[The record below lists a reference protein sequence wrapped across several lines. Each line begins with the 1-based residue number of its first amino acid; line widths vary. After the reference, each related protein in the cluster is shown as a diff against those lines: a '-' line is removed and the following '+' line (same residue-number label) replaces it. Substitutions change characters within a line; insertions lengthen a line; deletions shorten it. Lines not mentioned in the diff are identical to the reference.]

1 MKILTADDDAGTR
14 KVLTKTL
21 QSLGHE
27 VVETQDGREAL
38 LEFRLHHFNLV
49 ISDWIMPGFDGLE
62 LTRLIRR
69 ENRSRYT
76 YIIMLTSL
84 EGKGRYLEGMQAGA
98 DDFINKPFDKD
109 TLAARLRVAE
119 RILSLQ
125 QEVKQLEGLLPICS
139 YCKKIKDDEQK
150 WQQME
155 TYISHRTEAN
165 FSHGICPDCY
175 TKHMLPQ
182 LEELRNAKKL
192 A

>member
-14 KVLTKTL
+14 KVLTRTL
-21 QSLGHE
+21 KSLGHE
-27 VVETQDGREAL
+27 VVETQDGHEAWL
-38 LEFRLHHFNLV
+38 QYRIYHFSLV
-49 ISDWIMPGFDGLE
+49 ISDWVMPGMDGIE
-62 LTRLIRR
+62 LTKLVRK
-69 ENRSRYT
+69 ENRPKYT

-84 EGKGRYLEGMQAGA
+84 EGKGRYLEGMESGA

-119 RILSLQ
+119 RILNLQ

-139 YCKKIKDDEQK
+139 YCKKIKDDDQQ

-155 TYISHRTEAN
+155 SYISRRTEAN
-165 FSHGICPDCY
+165 FSHGICPECY
-175 TKHMLPQ
+175 ERHMLPQ
-182 LEELRNAKKL
+182 LQQLRDAKKI

>member
-27 VVETQDGREAL
+27 VVETEDGNQAW
-38 LEFRLHHFNLV
+38 LEYRLHHFSLV
-49 ISDWIMPGFDGLE
+49 ISDWLMPRVDGIE
-62 LTRLIRR
+62 LTKLIRR
-69 ENRSRYT
+69 EHRPKYT

-84 EGKGRYLEGMQAGA
+84 EGKGRYLEGMEAGA

-119 RILSLQ
+119 RILNLQ

-139 YCKKIKDDEQK
+139 YCKKIKDDEQN

-155 TYISHRTEAN
+155 SYISRRTEAN

-175 TKHMLPQ
+175 NTHMLPQ
-182 LEELRNAKKL
+182 LEKLRAKK
-192 A
+192 AS